1 MYDYEPEARLFKLLM
16 HPARLAILDVLRSGE
31 ACVCHLEA
39 ALGYRQAYISQQL
52 MVLRAAGLVE
62 DRRDGWNIYYR
73 VIKPQVFAVI
83 DAARVAV
90 GAERHDFDLPVLL
103 QNCTCPKC
111 SLVLETLKAQQD

>member
-1 MYDYEPEARLFKLLM
+1 MYDYEPEARLFKLLK
-16 HPARLAILDVLRSGE
+16 HPARLAILDILQGGE

-73 VIKPQVFAVI
+73 VVKPQVFAVI
-83 DAARVAV
+83 EAARTAI
-90 GAERHDFDLPVLL
+90 GAEMYDFDLPVLL
-103 QNCTCPKC
+103 ENCTCPKC
-111 SLVLETLKAQQD
+111 SLTLESLKARQG